1 MGFTS
6 KFAIHPKHIKPILDV
21 FTPSAEEVE
30 KTKKLVSVFSNAHGN
45 ACEVDGKMVDI
56 PVFRSAQRILKL
68 AKISI

>member
-1 MGFTS
+1 
-6 KFAIHPKHIKPILDV
+6 LQ
-21 FTPSAEEVE
+21 VE
-30 KTKKLVSVFSNAHGN
+30 KAKKLVSVFSNAHGN